1 MKKYLFRPLADTK
14 KIFGLW
20 WGHCEM
26 LFSTESKE
34 QRGSWG
40 SLALPPAPY
49 ALWQVNPSSSA
60 SSGFRKISDA
70 NCPIPELFFGITEGR
85 WGRGHHRAHTSPWR
99 AARQSQQ
106 HPSPSGEAGWSC
118 WGTGH
123 ERCLLWLCDQ
133 DTGEQPGCSQTKAWK
148 MPSRAGGSSRQRG
161 WPTAATLHWLP
172 APEKRAGG
180 IVWVLLG
187 FGVFFPPN
195 GFKGQIMP

>member
-26 LFSTESKE
+26 LFSTERKE

-49 ALWQVNPSSSA
+49 TLWQVNPSSSA

-99 AARQSQQ
+99 AARRSQQ

-123 ERCLLWLCDQ
+123 ERCLLWLWP
-133 DTGEQPGCSQTKAWK
+133 GHRGAAWLQPDKSLENAQQGRRQQQAAWVTHCCHTPLVPCPWEK
-148 MPSRAGGSSRQRG
+148 SRG
-161 WPTAATLHWLP
+161 
-172 APEKRAGG
+172 
-180 IVWVLLG
+180 
-187 FGVFFPPN
+187 
-195 GFKGQIMP
+195 